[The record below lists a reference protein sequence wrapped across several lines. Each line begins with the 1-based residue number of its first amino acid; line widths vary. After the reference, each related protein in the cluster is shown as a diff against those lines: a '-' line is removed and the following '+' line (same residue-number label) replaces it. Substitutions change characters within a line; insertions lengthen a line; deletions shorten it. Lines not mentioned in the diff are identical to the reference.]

1 MASRPNPPLIA
12 ARSFEAAARLGSFL
26 KAADELNVT
35 PTAISHQVK
44 KLEQYLGQAL
54 FVRLN
59 RAVELTAEGVALAA
73 TLGKLFTDLDA
84 ALDPG
89 QRQARATIV
98 ISAMPSLAAKWL
110 APRLGDFEARYPQWR
125 VMIDVEDKLVDFQ
138 AGSVDMALRYGQGKY
153 PGLHARRWMG
163 ATIVP
168 VCSPA
173 LLRRQPLR
181 SVDEL
186 RLHTLIHNTT
196 AARRV
201 RPPEWAEALA
211 AAGASGVDVGR
222 GPLFTSTYM
231 ALEAAQAGHGVTL
244 APLPLVERDL
254 ADGRLVQ
261 PLALTLD
268 NPWSFWIVCP
278 RQNLHDPKIAALTA
292 WLLAQAGP
300 DASATPGPRT
310 P

>member
-1 MASRPNPPLIA
+1 MAARPNPPLIA
-12 ARSFEAAARLGSFL
+12 ARSFEAAARHASFL

-59 RAVELTAEGVALAA
+59 RAVQLTAEGAALAA
-73 TLGKLFTDLDA
+73 TLHTLFASLDQ
-84 ALDPG
+84 ALDP
-89 QRQARATIV
+89 RRRAARSTIV
-98 ISAMPSLAAKWL
+98 ISAMPSLAGKWL
-110 APRLGDFEARYPQWR
+110 APRLGEFEALYPQWR
-125 VMIDVEDKLVDFQ
+125 VLIDVEDKLVDFK
-138 AGSVDMALRYGQGKY
+138 SSNIDMALRYGPGKY

-173 LLRRQPLR
+173 LLQRTRLRQPADLR
-181 SVDEL
+181 
-186 RLHTLIHNTT
+186 RHNLIHNTT

-201 RPPEWAEALA
+201 RPPEWEEWLA
-211 AAGASGVDVGR
+211 AHGVEGVDATA

-244 APLPLVERDL
+244 APAPLVERDL
-254 ADGRLVQ
+254 ADGRLVK
-261 PLALTLD
+261 PLALEMA

-278 RQNLHDPKIAALTA
+278 RQNLQDEKIKALTA
-292 WLLAQAGP
+292 WLLQQA
-300 DASATPGPRT
+300 RT
-310 P
+310 

>member
-1 MASRPNPPLIA
+1 MASPPNPPLIA
-12 ARSFEAAARLGSFL
+12 ARSFEAAARHGSFL
-26 KAADELNVT
+26 RAADELNVT

-73 TLGKLFTDLDA
+73 TLGRLFSELDA
-84 ALDPG
+84 ALDP
-89 QRQARATIV
+89 QRRHARTTIV

-110 APRLGDFEARYPQWR
+110 APRLGEFEARYPQWQ
-125 VMIDVEDKLVDFQ
+125 VLIDVEDKLVDFQ
-138 AGSVDMALRYGQGKY
+138 AGSIDMALRYGQGKY
-153 PGLHARRWMG
+153 PGLHARRWMD

-173 LLRRQPLR
+173 LLRRQALR
-181 SVDEL
+181 SADDL
-186 RLHTLIHNTT
+186 RRHTLIHNTT
-196 AARRV
+196 AARRI

-211 AAGASGVDVGR
+211 AAGAEGVEVGR

-261 PLALTLD
+261 PLPLTLA

-278 RQNLHDPKIAALTA
+278 RQNLHDAKIEALSA
-292 WLLAQAGP
+292 WLLEQARS
-300 DASATPGPRT
+300 DASATAGPRT

>member
-1 MASRPNPPLIA
+1 MAARPNPPLIA

-44 KLEQYLGQAL
+44 KLELYLGQAL

-59 RAVELTAEGVALAA
+59 RAVELTAEGKALAA
-73 TLGKLFTDLDA
+73 TLGDIFSRLDT
-84 ALDPG
+84 ALDPT
-89 QRQARATIV
+89 RRAAGSTIV

-138 AGSVDMALRYGQGKY
+138 AGNIDMALRYGQGKY
-153 PGLHARRWMG
+153 PGLHAKRWMD

-173 LLRRQPLR
+173 LLRRIPLR
-181 SVDEL
+181 TPDEL
-186 RLHTLIHNTT
+186 RHHTLIHNTT

-201 RPPEWAEALA
+201 RPPEWADWLLA
-211 AAGASGVDVGR
+211 TGAAGVDASR

-244 APLPLVERDL
+244 APTPLVERDL
-254 ADGRLVQ
+254 ADGRLVK
-261 PLALTLD
+261 PLAIELE

-278 RQNLHDPKIAALTA
+278 RQNLHDEKIKALSA
-292 WLLAQAGP
+292 WLLQQARP
-300 DASATPGPRT
+300 
-310 P
+310 

>member
-12 ARSFEAAARLGSFL
+12 ARSFEAAARHGSFL

-73 TLGKLFTDLDA
+73 TLGGLFSELDA
-84 ALDPG
+84 ALDPN
-89 QRQARATIV
+89 RHHARATIV

-110 APRLGDFEARYPQWR
+110 APRLGDFEARNPQWQVR
-125 VMIDVEDKLVDFQ
+125 IDVEDRLVDFQ
-138 AGSVDMALRYGQGKY
+138 ADSVDMALRYGQGKY
-153 PGLHARRWMG
+153 PGLHARRWMD
-163 ATIVP
+163 AAVVP

-173 LLRRQPLR
+173 LLERTPLR
-181 SVDEL
+181 SAADL
-186 RLHTLIHNTT
+186 RRHTLIHNTT
-196 AARRV
+196 PARRV
-201 RPPEWAEALA
+201 RPPEWAEALQ
-211 AAGASGVDVGR
+211 AAGVTGVDIGR
-222 GPLFTSTYM
+222 GPVFASTYM

-261 PLALTLD
+261 PFALTLA

-278 RQNLHDPKIAALTA
+278 RQNLHDAKIEALSA
-292 WLLAQAGP
+292 WLLAQAKA
-300 DASATPGPRT
+300 DTSATPGPRT

>member
-1 MASRPNPPLIA
+1 MAARPNPPLIA

-44 KLEQYLGQAL
+44 KLELYLGLAL

-59 RAVELTAEGVALAA
+59 RAVELTADGAALAA
-73 TLGKLFTDLDA
+73 TLGDVFSRLDT
-84 ALDPG
+84 ALDP
-89 QRQARATIV
+89 ARRAACTTIV

-110 APRLGDFEARYPQWR
+110 APRLGDFEARHPQWR

-153 PGLHARRWMG
+153 PGLHARRWMD

-173 LLRRQPLR
+173 LLRRTPLR
-181 SVDEL
+181 TPDDL
-186 RLHTLIHNTT
+186 RHHTLIHNTT

-201 RPPEWAEALA
+201 RPPEWADWLQV
-211 AAGASGVDVGR
+211 AGATGVDASR

-244 APLPLVERDL
+244 APAPLVERDL
-254 ADGRLVQ
+254 ADGRLVK
-261 PLALTLD
+261 PLALELE

-278 RQNLHDPKIAALTA
+278 RQNLHDDKIRALTA
-292 WLLAQAGP
+292 WLLQQAK
-300 DASATPGPRT
+300 S
-310 P
+310 